1 MIRFSVEPLG
11 EAAGLMIEWRALHAR
26 AGDAP
31 FFLSPAWMAA
41 WLAGKP
47 SHIDLSVVRGVLG
60 EETMLLG
67 VFGRNRRRHP
77 PLVGASAAHFHE
89 FGAADF
95 DSVYVEYNDFLVA
108 ANAPAGARQGA
119 VRAVLE
125 AFAREDDI
133 VFRNV
138 RTPLARAVDAADA
151 ARWNV
156 RTINPQPTFAVDL
169 RKAQTEG
176 AAFLASLGG
185 SLGAQVRRSI
195 RRYEERGALT
205 FEIAA
210 TDPERAA
217 AWKTLIE
224 LHEESW
230 RRRGRRGV
238 FSNAAF
244 VAFHQRLMRNSPENV
259 HLATL
264 KCAGEPIGCLYNFVE
279 GGRVLNY
286 QSGFRFEDDNQ
297 LKPGFVAH
305 ALAVR
310 YYAGKG
316 FSVYDL
322 LAGEAPY
329 KRRLAAEKEVLSTI
343 VLEKRTG
350 LRSGARRAARAMRKV
365 FVK

>member
-11 EAAGLMIEWRALHAR
+11 EAAGLMKDWRALHAR

-31 FFLSPAWMAA
+31 FFLSPAWMTA
-41 WLAGKP
+41 WLAGRP
-47 SHIDLSVVRGVLG
+47 PHVDLSVVRGVLG

-67 VFGRNRRRHP
+67 VLGRNRRRRP
-77 PLVGASAAHFHE
+77 PLVGARAVRLHE
-89 FGAADF
+89 FGATDF

-119 VRAVLE
+119 VGAVLE
-125 AFAREDDI
+125 AFASEDDI

-156 RTINPQPTFAVDL
+156 RTFNPQPTFEVDL
-169 RKAQTEG
+169 RKMQTEG
-176 AAFLASLGG
+176 AAFLTSLGG

-210 TDPERAA
+210 TDRERVE
-217 AWKTLIE
+217 AWKTLTE
-224 LHEESW
+224 LHQEGW
-230 RRRGRRGV
+230 RRRGRRGA
-238 FSNAAF
+238 FSNATF

-259 HLATL
+259 HLAQI
-264 KCAGEPIGCLYNFVE
+264 KCAGETIGCLYNFVE
-279 GGRVLNY
+279 GGQVLNY

-297 LKPGFVAH
+297 LKPGFLAH
-305 ALAVR
+305 ALAIR
-310 YYAGKG
+310 HYAAAG

-329 KRRLAAEKEVLSTI
+329 KRRLAKEKESLSTI
-343 VLEKRTG
+343 VLEKRNG
-350 LRSGARRAARAMRKV
+350 LRASMRRAARAMRKTLM
-365 FVK
+365 K